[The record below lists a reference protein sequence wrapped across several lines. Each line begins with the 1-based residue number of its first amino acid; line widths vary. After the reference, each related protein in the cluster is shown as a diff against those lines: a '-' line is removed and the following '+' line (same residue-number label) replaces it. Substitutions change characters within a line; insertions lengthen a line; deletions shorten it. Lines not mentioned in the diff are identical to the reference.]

1 MDMSS
6 ADIVTKLLT
15 FEDSTTYFGDI
26 SNNTLYYKIPIV
38 LMFYNLF
45 TPNIQKNIEKI
56 NEKTI
61 EADIFEFIKQKK
73 FQKIIKDSA
82 RA

>member
-1 MDMSS
+1 
-6 ADIVTKLLT
+6 
-15 FEDSTTYFGDI
+15 
-26 SNNTLYYKIPIV
+26 